1 MIALC
6 SAADST
12 DIFREAK
19 RLNMTGE
26 GHVWLVTEQALYA
39 DEVPVGAIGLQQI
52 HAGNEAAH
60 IRDSLYVS
68 SANFLLLSN

>member
-1 MIALC
+1 
-6 SAADST
+6 
-12 DIFREAK
+12 
-19 RLNMTGE
+19 MTGE

-68 SANFLLLSN
+68 SANFLLLILIN